1 MTRYGLRGD
10 QWQRIADLLL
20 GKVGHVGTTARD
32 NRRFVEAVLYRYRA
46 GIPWRPA
53 GTIRRLEKHPP
64 AVQPLGQEGVWQCL
78 FEHLAAEADNEYSTI
93 VRAHQRTAP
102 AHPKKM
108 TTTRLAAARATG
120 RCARQSAE
128 LLPDPGT
135 DPRSGRCQC
144 SVTAKWPPICSSLTR
159 PLMPTSGS
167 SGRWRAL
174 EKPP

>member
-108 TTTRLAAARATG
+108 TTTRLAAARATKIHALDDALG
-120 RCARQSAE
+120 NPLSFCLTPGQTHDLVGANA
-128 LLPDPGT
+128 LLPQNGR
-135 DPRSGRCQC
+135 RSAHR
-144 SVTAKWPPICSSLTR
+144 
-159 PLMPTSGS
+159 
-167 SGRWRAL
+167 
-174 EKPP
+174 